1 MVRNGHGRVLLSTS
15 TPHGQPEP
23 LAAPCGADAE
33 TTPPVTPA
41 IATTTG
47 DTEPGT
53 SEPLLLGL
61 DGDMLAAV
69 SAALG
74 LDAVLMMR
82 ATCRALAH
90 AARRA
95 LRSEAWRGGALQM
108 VCLGR
113 IGEDVATGSRAA
125 LSILRAGPS
134 HSSTPWPWPMAPKAG
149 AAPTCLGACRSPV
162 SPPELAS
169 HLCLHRED
177 LARFASR
184 RRGAAVPLGRRRTRC
199 ASRVRCLARRR
210 RRKRLAAPNRCAA
223 RALGS
228 APRCV
233 RGRRAGA
240 REEPQRRAAA
250 DARVRGPRCAE
261 ARGGAV
267 ESGGGRLGG
276 GRRRLAVGHAVGSDG

>member
-1 MVRNGHGRVLLSTS
+1 M
-15 TPHGQPEP
+15 
-23 LAAPCGADAE
+23 
-33 TTPPVTPA
+33 TPA

-90 AARRA
+90 AARRV

-108 VCLGR
+108 VYLGR

-134 HSSTPWPWPMAPKAG
+134 YSSPPWP
-149 AAPTCLGACRSPV
+149 
-162 SPPELAS
+162 
-169 HLCLHRED
+169 
-177 LARFASR
+177 
-184 RRGAAVPLGRRRTRC
+184 
-199 ASRVRCLARRR
+199 
-210 RRKRLAAPNRCAA
+210 
-223 RALGS
+223 
-228 APRCV
+228 
-233 RGRRAGA
+233 
-240 REEPQRRAAA
+240 
-250 DARVRGPRCAE
+250 
-261 ARGGAV
+261 
-267 ESGGGRLGG
+267 
-276 GRRRLAVGHAVGSDG
+276 